1 MKKLFQKLLSPYAA
15 TVTVFV
21 FVFIGFLSL
30 VRLNL
35 HFLDPVS
42 HGVKDYDITDI
53 VYARFGAKNTG
64 IDERIVII
72 NTDIPN
78 RATITAMLERV
89 VAAQPKVVGIDVFF
103 SSHSQNAVDS
113 SLQKL
118 LKENDNIVL
127 ASKLYHYREDV
138 DLFEKETAVDT
149 FFSNYTTTGFANF
162 PSTNTKTIRFFS
174 PQEKTRNGQAYSL
187 ATSVINKYD
196 PEAAK
201 RLFARQR
208 SLERIH
214 YSSTEDNF
222 VRFEP
227 AQILDT
233 NFQLAP
239 VLEGKIVLLG
249 YINSKNDECAIW
261 DKYYTPLNQQYSGRS
276 EQDMYGIV
284 IHANILQM
292 VLDNKFIFTI
302 APWFSYLLALVL
314 CYFNVLLLEQ
324 IHEQYP
330 RWYHPLMRVLQVL
343 EFTLLFFFI
352 SLIFYAFR
360 VKWDFTIGMLAL
372 ALYFDIML
380 SYESFL
386 NSSRPWIRWLPKQ
399 LHTKGA
405 EEE

>member
-1 MKKLFQKLLSPYAA
+1 MRKLLQNLVSPYAA

-53 VYARFGAKNTG
+53 VYARFGTKNSE
-64 IDERIVII
+64 IDERIVIV
-72 NTDIPN
+72 NTDIPD
-78 RATITAMLERV
+78 RATITAMLGRIM
-89 VAAQPKVVGIDVFF
+89 AAQPKVVGIDVFF
-103 SSHSQNAVDS
+103 SSHSENPVDS

-118 LKENDNIVL
+118 LKENDNIVI

-138 DLFEKETAVDT
+138 NLFEKEAAVDT
-149 FFSNYTTTGFANF
+149 FFSNYSSTGFANF

-174 PQEKTRNGQAYSL
+174 PQENTRNGRAYSL
-187 ATSVINKYD
+187 ATNVINKYD
-196 PEAAK
+196 PAAAA
-201 RLFARQR
+201 RLFARKR

-227 AQILDT
+227 EQILDT
-233 NFQLAP
+233 NFNLSAVLAD
-239 VLEGKIVLLG
+239 KIVLIG

-284 IHANILQM
+284 IHANIIQM
-292 VLDNKFIFTI
+292 VLDDKFIFTI
-302 APWFSYLLALVL
+302 APWFSYLLALML

-324 IHEQYP
+324 IHEQHP
-330 RWYHPLMRVLQVL
+330 RWYHPIMRVLQVV
-343 EFTLLFFFI
+343 EFTVLFFLI
-352 SLIFYAFR
+352 SFIFYAFR
-360 VKWDFTIGMLAL
+360 IKWDFTIGMLAL

-386 NSSRPWIRWLPKQ
+386 NSSRPWISKLPK
-399 LHTKGA
+399 LLSAKET